1 MHTIKE
7 VDDYFASGAETV
19 TLTRAE
25 WSSIQEVSR
34 GYFANG
40 IEVSRAKAEAERV
53 KRIAR
58 PLWRACK
65 LVSRQTRACACSA
78 SRSRVMDW
86 EMRLRHA
93 TTVEWRDLPPEQR
106 LPSRAYR

>member
-7 VDDYFASGAETV
+7 VEDHFAGGAESV

-25 WSSIQEVSR
+25 WLSIQEISR

-40 IEVSRAKAEAERV
+40 IEVSHARAEAERV

-58 PLWRACK
+58 QLWRACK
-65 LVSRQTRACACSA
+65 IVSRQMRACACSA
-78 SRSRVMDW
+78 SRPRVMDW

-93 TTVEWRDLPPEQR
+93 TTVDWRDLPPEQR
-106 LPSRAYR
+106 PPSRAYR